1 MESTVTT
8 STGVKV
14 LAKYFNL
21 EKEAT
26 WKSDEQIHVIE
37 NEILNEPFVTFPCDE
52 RLFLRIHTKDLAEL
66 QINLKRYNIDT

>member
-52 RLFLRIHTKDLAEL
+52 RLFLRIHTKDLEEL